1 MIEKSNTG
9 PLRLVVFVGGF
20 DPRGG
25 RYYHRLCAQQAKLQA
40 QVDQA
45 VYSVGELK
53 ALQVS
58 EEGKAHSV
66 WSLGGSSPSACEY
79 VFFDWTDHIRTH
91 WPKSLYAV
99 CKAGLR
105 TYGEALISWRS
116 LRSLGAAL
124 PYTLLA
130 FVYPLIFMLLLGLLG
145 IACLYGVWHANTDW
159 PWWSRALAC
168 LGVVAVI
175 GWGGKK
181 LDGLLHISWL
191 LRIFNFARSS
201 ARTSAPGTTEQERIH
216 DMAQWLAQRVRQ
228 QPDLELVVLGFS
240 VGSAQSIQLL
250 DALSDALR
258 SSDVAPVK
266 DRVTLL
272 TLGNCIPLFSFFP
285 TAGSF
290 RSSVSKV
297 AADPEIYWVD
307 ISSPGDSVSFGMCD
321 LLRLAL
327 PDASPANE
335 SCVNPRHMC
344 TPRFHKLFEPRRY
357 RFIRRNKMRMHFQYL
372 MASEK
377 AGAYNFFAM
386 LTAPTSVRQYVEKFL
401 VR

>member
-1 MIEKSNTG
+1 MSEKENAAPS
-9 PLRLVVFVGGF
+9 RLVVFVGGF

-25 RYYHRLCAQQAKLQA
+25 RYYHRLCAQQARLQA

-45 VYSVGELK
+45 EYAVGELR
-53 ALQVS
+53 ALQLD
-58 EEGKAHSV
+58 EAGKAHSV
-66 WSLGGSSPSACEY
+66 WTLAGSSADASEY
-79 VFFDWTDHIRTH
+79 VFFDWTDHIRAH

-130 FVYPLIFMLLLGLLG
+130 FVYPLIFMLLLGLFG
-145 IACLYGVWHANTDW
+145 VAGFYGTWHAGADW

-168 LGVVAVI
+168 LGVVSVVA
-175 GWGGKK
+175 WGGKK

-201 ARTSAPGTTEQERIH
+201 ARTSESGATEHERIH

-240 VGSAQSIQLL
+240 VGSAQSIKLL
-250 DALSDALR
+250 DALSDVLR
-258 SSDVAPVK
+258 STEVQPVK

-285 TAGSF
+285 TASGF

-321 LLRLAL
+321 LLQLAL

-335 SCVNPRHMC
+335 SYVNPRHMC

-386 LTAPTSVRQYVEKFL
+386 LTAPTTVRKYVEKFL